1 MNIQRY
7 FSTVDAHIGGEPLR
21 VILGG
26 FPPILGHTMEERLRY
41 FERHLDSIRKVL
53 LQEPRGHGGMQ
64 ACLITAPEKPS
75 SHFGLLTMN
84 AYGYAFR
91 GLSAMA
97 AAAVSLE
104 TGLIPLRGETV
115 EVAIDTPRE
124 TVTVTAVA
132 EGTEVRKLLYREGPA
147 YVLDKWRS
155 REGSDRE
162 VEAVIAVC
170 GERYAIVDS
179 RALPLEIGIGAL
191 PEWRKKARRMLEET
205 KPISAVVF
213 ADFSSV
219 QDGTVRCLA
228 FDRNGRLFRMPD
240 TTMIGACLAALEHS
254 GWAIQEKM
262 VRIQGISGGIVSA
275 GWEIGPAPVAAH
287 AIWPIVSG
295 RAFIT
300 GSHQFVL
307 DPDDRIGEG
316 FILL

>member
-132 EGTEVRKLLYREGPA
+132 EGTG
-147 YVLDKWRS
+147 RS
-155 REGSDRE
+155 GLCIGQMEMPRRIGS
-162 VEAVIAVC
+162 
-170 GERYAIVDS
+170 GGGS
-179 RALPLEIGIGAL
+179 GH
-191 PEWRKKARRMLEET
+191 RRMR
-205 KPISAVVF
+205 
-213 ADFSSV
+213 
-219 QDGTVRCLA
+219 GTICHC
-228 FDRNGRLFRMPD
+228 GQP
-240 TTMIGACLAALEHS
+240 S
-254 GWAIQEKM
+254 
-262 VRIQGISGGIVSA
+262 
-275 GWEIGPAPVAAH
+275 PA
-287 AIWPIVSG
+287 S
-295 RAFIT
+295 
-300 GSHQFVL
+300 
-307 DPDDRIGEG
+307 
-316 FILL
+316 